1 MSKLKKL
8 VAVAVAACMGSGIVM
23 MAACTGSEDTSA
35 DTYTYT
41 VGVTALATN
50 WNPHTWETSSDSTV
64 MSFIESPLVDISILD
79 SEEGTYQWVYEM
91 ATSVTD
97 VTESHQDD
105 LVTYNGYTA
114 EEAASVTEG
123 YVYEITLNEDAKW
136 ENGVAINA
144 DTYIY
149 SMQQLIDPDMKNY
162 RANLYI
168 SGESALAG
176 AYNYYYSGE
185 SFWADNSSTGKF
197 TLDELVKGDDGVY
210 TTADGE
216 EVVISYQ
223 DGLEWLSDYSLETFV
238 EAYGSTYFDVDAYE
252 ALVALDTDGD
262 GRVAVTD
269 ESLGYLT
276 TVITAVASWG
286 EDESYVVN
294 YMLYY
299 TTIEEVSWDTVGLYK
314 VDDYTI
320 RYVCATY
327 LNWDY
332 FMTSLTSNW
341 IVYQDLYESLKETT
355 GTLTT
360 TSYGTS
366 VATTM
371 AYGPYKISSIDTGRQ
386 MQLVQNEEWYGYE
399 TTTDDNGNEVLVS
412 YTNFLVDGESVQQY
426 QTTNIV
432 FNVMTEDTME
442 QAFFRGELSEWS
454 PASDQVSTYSM
465 SQYLYQVDETYT
477 MSLFFNTDVDVL
489 QALDSGSSTNQN
501 SVVLSNYNFRKA
513 FSLAIDRSEFVQS
526 TAGYKAAYSL
536 MNSLYYY
543 DIYNDPTSNYRSS
556 AQAME
561 AICKLYGV
569 EYGEGTAY
577 ATLEDA
583 YNSITGYNLTEAQ
596 ALMAQAY
603 EELVAEGL
611 YSGGDIVI
619 EIAWAAGSL
628 TSDDYAQIALLQQ
641 YLNAAVAGTGF
652 GTITLTPVGNLS
664 DRYSAV
670 PNGTYAIGYGAWGG
684 AAFYPFRNFQVYMDP
699 DQYSINEAG
708 CWDPTSYTFTLEV
721 PLWDEDGELT
731 GETET
736 VTMTAQ
742 EWSNSMT
749 GSGVYATAPFEV
761 QLSITAQLEYEFL
774 NLYYRIPLA
783 STTSCFLLSQQISY
797 YTDNYNIMYDFG
809 GFRLM
814 SYNYT
819 DAEWTA
825 YVASCGGTL
834 SYV

>member
-23 MAACTGSEDTSA
+23 MAACTDSEDTSA

-97 VTESHQDD
+97 VTASHQDD

-123 YVYEITLNEDAKW
+123 YVYEITLNEDATW

-149 SMQQLIDPDMKNY
+149 SMQQLISPDMMNY

-168 SGESALAG
+168 AGESALAG
-176 AYNYYYSGE
+176 AYNYYYSKTDSVFTSLISLGYESMEDVVADIEAGE
-185 SFWADNSSTGKF
+185 I
-197 TLDELVKGDDGVY
+197 
-210 TTADGE
+210 
-216 EVVISYQ
+216 EVVI
-223 DGLEWLSDYSLETFV
+223 DMWNFWGLEGCVDAEGNECPQYVSVTDETLYRDTYYEDETEEGAWISAVDIFEYYYDYWLMSDYSTYYGDYIGVIV
-238 EAYGSTYFDVDAYE
+238 ENENYGAT
-252 ALVALDTDGD
+252 
-262 GRVAVTD
+262 
-269 ESLGYLT
+269 
-276 TVITAVASWG
+276 
-286 EDESYVVN
+286 
-294 YMLYY
+294 
-299 TTIEEVSWDTVGLYK
+299 WDTVGLYK

-341 IVYQDLYESLKETT
+341 IVYEDLYESLKETT

-454 PASDQVSTYSM
+454 PSSDQVSTYNM

-489 QALDSGSSTNQN
+489 KALDSGSSTNQN

-543 DIYNDPTSNYRSS
+543 DIYNDPTSVYRDTDE
-556 AQAME
+556 AME

-603 EELVAEGL
+603 AELVEEGL

-652 GTITLTPVGNLS
+652 GTITLTPIGNLT

-708 CWDPTSYTFTLEV
+708 CWDPTTYTFTLEV

-749 GSGVYATAPFEV
+749 GNGVYATAPFEV